1 MSELLALLA
10 FAFVGTVSPG
20 PNNAVL
26 SASGLRFGFARTAPY
41 VLGTAL
47 GMAVLLVGV
56 AAGLGALIEAVPA
69 LELGLKIVGS
79 AYLLFVAYRIL
90 GSGGLGRASVEAP
103 PTLWQG
109 LTFQCVNPKAWLF
122 VLAAVGTFLRADLPR
137 LLAVG
142 VLTGAIAVVVLISS
156 SIWAFGGAA
165 LGRLV
170 QDARRRR
177 AVNAALAALLVASVA
192 LIWR

>member
-1 MSELLALLA
+1 MSRLLALLA

-26 SASGLRFGFARTAPY
+26 WASGLRFGFERTLPY
-41 VLGTAL
+41 VVGTAL
-47 GMAVLLVGV
+47 GMGVLLVGV
-56 AAGLGALIEAVPA
+56 AAGLGALIEAVPTV
-69 LELGLKIVGS
+69 ELGLKIVGS
-79 AYLLFVAYRIL
+79 AYLLFIAYLIL

-122 VLAAVGTFLRADLPR
+122 VLAAVGTFLPRDLPWV
-137 LLAVG
+137 VG
-142 VLTGAIAVVVLISS
+142 VAELTGTVLVVVVVTSG
-156 SIWAFGGAA
+156 IWALGGAA
-165 LGRLV
+165 FGRLA

-177 AVNAALAALLVASVA
+177 VVSALLAALLVASVA
-192 LIWR
+192 LIWL